1 MASISQSLRSVLE
14 RAQKQDSLGKL
25 INEALVLI
33 ESVID
38 ILGEQAVAIS
48 FNGGKDC
55 TVLLHIYAAVLYA
68 RHTASLP
75 SHLLPKPSPSI
86 TIPPLPSR
94 TPQEPLA
101 PQPALPPS
109 LPACTPPPITPPT
122 TNPSPHTSHP
132 HSTHHRPPSDLPYPP
147 IRSIYITAPN
157 PFAEL
162 DTFVISSTKLY
173 GLDLYR
179 FGGGMKAALE
189 DWLGCGG
196 GRGVKS
202 VLVGTRQGD
211 PNDAVD
217 IIAPTD
223 PSWPQ
228 FIRVHPILHWTYS
241 DVWQFLLELQVPY
254 CVLYDH
260 GYTSLGSTTN
270 TLPNPLLKN
279 ESMEGGW
286 EPAHRLKDASQE
298 RAGRH

>member
-1 MASISQSLRSVLE
+1 M
-14 RAQKQDSLGKL
+14 
-25 INEALVLI
+25 
-33 ESVID
+33 
-38 ILGEQAVAIS
+38 
-48 FNGGKDC
+48 
-55 TVLLHIYAAVLYA
+55 LLHIYAAVLYA
-68 RHTASLP
+68 RHTPSLP

-132 HSTHHRPPSDLPYPP
+132 HSTHHHPPSDLPYPP

-162 DTFVISSTKLY
+162 DKFVISSTKLY

-196 GRGVKS
+196 GRAVKS
-202 VLVGTRQGD
+202 VLVGTRLGD
-211 PNDAVD
+211 PNDG
-217 IIAPTD
+217 
-223 PSWPQ
+223 Q
-228 FIRVHPILHWTYS
+228 FISIHPTHCVARVIDSMRSSRRYNSTHRPFLAPVHPHTPYSSLDILGCMAISPGTS
-241 DVWQFLLELQVPY
+241 GA
-254 CVLYDH
+254 VLC
-260 GYTSLGSTTN
+260 TV
-270 TLPNPLLKN
+270 
-279 ESMEGGW
+279 
-286 EPAHRLKDASQE
+286 
-298 RAGRH
+298 